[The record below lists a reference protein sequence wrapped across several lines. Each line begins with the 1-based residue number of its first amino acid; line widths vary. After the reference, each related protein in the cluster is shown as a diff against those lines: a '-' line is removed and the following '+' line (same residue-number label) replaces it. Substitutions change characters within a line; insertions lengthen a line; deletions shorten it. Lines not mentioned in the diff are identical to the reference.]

1 MSSISRRT
9 AAASTQAPGEP
20 AGAAGFPVSADN
32 VIASTERTVGTAVRG
47 AATAAAVATGTA
59 TVDPCGTA
67 TTAEVAA
74 TAVATAGA
82 DRATCEFG
90 CATVESEPIDP
101 VEEEPAMAV
110 ITEAAGW
117 LAFAGRR
124 ELPVECLPGATVAD
138 DVAPDDAWSALE
150 PIGLLVR
157 SVAVADA
164 VSLALARRALA
175 AVEPNP
181 AAAEASLAAAGD
193 EPAPLADPWSAWATP
208 APLAKATP
216 TPSMTAPATSQRCG
230 SRPRPSAR

>member
-1 MSSISRRT
+1 M
-9 AAASTQAPGEP
+9 
-20 AGAAGFPVSADN
+20 
-32 VIASTERTVGTAVRG
+32 
-47 AATAAAVATGTA
+47 
-59 TVDPCGTA
+59 
-67 TTAEVAA
+67 AA

-82 DRATCEFG
+82 GRATRQSR

-101 VEEEPAMAV
+101 VEAEPAVAV

-138 DVAPDDAWSALE
+138 DVAPGDAWSALE
-150 PIGLLVR
+150 PTGLPVR

-175 AVEPNP
+175 ALEPNP
-181 AAAEASLAAAGD
+181 AALEASLAAAGD
-193 EPAPLADPWSAWATP
+193 EPAPPADALSAWAIP

-216 TPSMTAPATSQRCG
+216 TPSMTAPAPSQRYG
-230 SRPRPSAR
+230 PRRRPSAS